1 VQAAPGTPLNAQD
14 PSAVASATGE
24 PARPRRVG
32 LLLGVAAL
40 VLAADVISKAIVV
53 ARMPDHAPIRLLGGL
68 LTITLT
74 RNGGAA
80 FSIGTSMTIVF
91 TAIAVGVIIY
101 ILRTARNLR
110 SIGWAITLGL
120 LLGGATGNLLDRI
133 FRAPGAFQGH
143 VVDWI
148 QLPDWPVFN
157 LADSSIV
164 CAGVLVVLL
173 ALRGIRLDGTRPL
186 AEASSSQP
194 AISAPDLSAPD
205 LSAPDL
211 SAPDLSAPDLS
222 APDLS
227 APDLSAPD
235 LSAPDRPSEPD
246 PPDPDHS
253 SEPDRPSEPDH
264 ASELDHSSDPDYP
277 KPEYPEPQSAVSS
290 QPDSSDRM
298 ADEGR

>member
-1 VQAAPGTPLNAQD
+1 M
-14 PSAVASATGE
+14 

-32 LLLGVAAL
+32 LLLAVAVF
-40 VLAADVISKAIVV
+40 VLAADAISKAVV
-53 ARMPDHAPIRLLGGL
+53 VSQMADHSPIRLLGGL

-91 TAIAVGVIIY
+91 TAIAVGVIAY

-133 FRAPGAFQGH
+133 FRAPSAFQGH

-148 QLPDWPVFN
+148 ELPHWPVFN

-173 ALRGIRLDGTRPL
+173 ALFGIRLDGTRPIH
-186 AEASSSQP
+186 EASAPKPDTSDLDPSP
-194 AISAPDLSAPD
+194 PSASASASASAPASAPAASASPASSA
-205 LSAPDL
+205 SAP
-211 SAPDLSAPDLS
+211 STPPAPAP
-222 APDLS
+222 
-227 APDLSAPD
+227 
-235 LSAPDRPSEPD
+235 
-246 PPDPDHS
+246 
-253 SEPDRPSEPDH
+253 
-264 ASELDHSSDPDYP
+264 SDPDSP
-277 KPEYPEPQSAVSS
+277 ESEYPESQSAV
-290 QPDSSDRM
+290 
-298 ADEGR
+298 EGR

>member
-1 VQAAPGTPLNAQD
+1 MAAF
-14 PSAVASATGE
+14 
-24 PARPRRVG
+24 
-32 LLLGVAAL
+32 
-40 VLAADVISKAIVV
+40 VLAADVISKSIVV
-53 ARMPDHAPIRLLGGL
+53 ARMADHQPIRLLGGL

-91 TAIAVGVIIY
+91 TAIAVGVIVY

-148 QLPDWPVFN
+148 ELPHWPVFN

-173 ALRGIRLDGTRPL
+173 ALCGIRLDGTRPIP
-186 AEASSSQP
+186 EANSSQP
-194 AISAPDLSAPD
+194 AISDLD
-205 LSAPDL
+205 
-211 SAPDLSAPDLS
+211 
-222 APDLS
+222 
-227 APDLSAPD
+227 
-235 LSAPDRPSEPD
+235 PSPPSPRD
-246 PPDPDHS
+246 PSPPDPSAS
-253 SEPDRPSEPDH
+253 SPSTPSPS
-264 ASELDHSSDPDYP
+264 ASSPSAPAAPSDPDNP
-277 KPEYPEPQSAVSS
+277 KSEYPEPRITVPGQADSA
-290 QPDSSDRM
+290 DRP
-298 ADEGR
+298 AGDGR